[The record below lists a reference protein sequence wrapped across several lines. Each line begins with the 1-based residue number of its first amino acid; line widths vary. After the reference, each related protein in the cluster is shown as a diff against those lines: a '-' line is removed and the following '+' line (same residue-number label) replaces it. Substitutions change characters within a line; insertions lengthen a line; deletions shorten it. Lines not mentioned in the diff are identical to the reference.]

1 MKIHLRQIPAE
12 GLHLEG
18 EEDCPIPELD
28 AQGSGCAGPLRYKI
42 DIGISGGA
50 LWANGSLKQ
59 PVELSCVSCLEKFA
73 YEINVPAFAL
83 HTELHGPETVDLTPF
98 LREDI
103 LLNLPPYPHCDREG
117 GGRACKAAWRIESRA
132 EAEAAERKREA
143 DWQALDKLKL
153 GKN

>member
-1 MKIHLRQIPAE
+1 VKIHLRQIPAE

-18 EEDCPIPELD
+18 EEDCPVPELE
-28 AQGSGCAGPLRYKI
+28 AQGIRCAGQMCYKI

-83 HTELHGPETVDLTPF
+83 HTELHGPETIDLMPF
-98 LREDI
+98 FREDI

-117 GGRACKAAWRIESRA
+117 GRVCRVASRVESRG

-143 DWQALDKLKL
+143 DWQALDKLNLKR
-153 GKN
+153 